1 MSMAQIRL
9 DRKKMKRIRT
19 FTTMVFLT
27 DEATEWSYAI
37 EVVYAIE
44 QAQRPAFLI
53 DLQQI
58 EGALFFRQVQA
69 GDRLRVAGMNGTKK
83 VLQILKEGGLPAPL
97 RKQQFILCD
106 QQKIIAVPNL
116 ELNAMVQAKENSAH
130 LAVLHFSKKL

>member
-1 MSMAQIRL
+1 L
-9 DRKKMKRIRT
+9 
-19 FTTMVFLT
+19 VFLT
-27 DEATEWSYAI
+27 DGATEWSYAI

-44 QAQRPAFLI
+44 QAQRSAFLI
-53 DLQQI
+53 DLQEI

-97 RKQQFILCD
+97 RKQQFVLCD

-116 ELNAMVQAKENSAH
+116 ELNAMVQAKENSTH